1 MAIYKMGTKVASWTI
16 KQSEGK
22 KGYLCECKCGTVQIV
37 STGNLRAGK
46 STQCRKCQYAPTLSP
61 GDQCNDRTVVS
72 YEGHGLYQVRC
83 DNCDKVTSVTKS
95 QFGCA
100 RCRCFMKNRVGH
112 NHPASK
118 LVEHDGKTH
127 NINEW
132 LEIAGISREAY
143 RVRKSNG
150 WTDYAALFTPKG
162 QKPAIEIKVK
172 KTKKASLT

>member
-1 MAIYKMGTKVASWTI
+1 MAIYKTNAKVGSWTV
-16 KQSEGK
+16 KQAEGK

-46 STQCRKCQYAPTLSP
+46 STQCRKCQYAPTLVK
-61 GDQCNDRTVVS
+61 GDKNNDRTVVS
-72 YEGHGLYQVRC
+72 YEGHGLYLIG
-83 DNCDKVTSVTKS
+83 CDKCGKTASVTKS
-95 QFGCA
+95 QFERT
-100 RCRCFMKNRVGH
+100 RCRCFMKSRVGQE
-112 NHPASK
+112 HPASK
-118 LVEHDGKTH
+118 LVEHDGATH

-143 RVRKSNG
+143 RVRKANG